1 MCNKKQDIKVSIC
14 CITFNQED
22 YIKDA
27 LDSFLMQKT
36 NFKYEIIIHDD
47 ASTDNT
53 VRILK
58 EYKQKYPDMIKLILQ
73 KNNQY
78 SLGKDVLSNTFNIAN
93 GKYIAIC
100 EGDDYWTDEN
110 KLQIQ
115 VDYMESNENC
125 TLCTHSFNYVD
136 KNRSIINSINRYKH
150 NTRCSE
156 RDIILGDGNFFAT
169 ASLMIP
175 TKILKDLPD
184 YYYNC
189 TVGDYPIQL
198 HAMSKGY
205 AYYIS
210 KNMSDYRL
218 NSNGSWTSNLYSG
231 TKDEVKVKC
240 IEHNKDMINMLESF
254 NKSTDYK
261 YRDIVNEMIN
271 RFEID
276 IYLQNEDYSI
286 LKQKRSRQYIK
297 EKELSK
303 KTKLIFLLRAYLPY
317 IADKM
322 KLIKDYIVGV

>member
-1 MCNKKQDIKVSIC
+1 MYNKKQDIKVSIC

-27 LDSFLMQKT
+27 LDSFLSQKT

-125 TLCTHSFNYVD
+125 TLCAHSFNLVD
-136 KNRSIINSINRYKH
+136 KNRNIIDSVNRYK
-150 NTRCSE
+150 NDIICSE
-156 RDIILGDGNFFAT
+156 KDIILGGGGFFAT

-198 HAMSKGY
+198 YAMSKGY
-205 AYYIS
+205 TYYIN
-210 KNMSDYRL
+210 KNMSAYRVK
-218 NSNGSWTSNLYSG
+218 SSGSWTANIDSG
-231 TKDEVKVKC
+231 KKDEVKVKY
-240 IEHNKDMINMLESF
+240 IEHFKDMINMLESF
-254 NKSTDYK
+254 SKSTNYK
-261 YRDIVNEMIN
+261 YRDIVNERIN
-271 RFEID
+271 RFEIQ
-276 IYLQNEDYSI
+276 ICLQNEDYSI
-286 LKQKRSRQYIK
+286 FKQKRSRQYIK
-297 EKELSK
+297 ELDK
-303 KTKLIFLLRAYLPY
+303 KIKLIYLLRAYLPY

-322 KLIKDYIVGV
+322 KLIKDFIVGV

>member
-1 MCNKKQDIKVSIC
+1 MYNKKQDIKVSIC
-14 CITFNQED
+14 CVTFNQED

-58 EYKQKYPDMIKLILQ
+58 SYKQKYPDMIKLILQ

-78 SLGKDVLSNTFNIAN
+78 SLGKEVYPNTFNIAK

-100 EGDDYWTDEN
+100 DGDDYWTDEN

-125 TLCTHSFNYVD
+125 TLCAHSFNYVD
-136 KNRSIINSINRYKH
+136 KNRSIIESVNRYKH

-156 RDIILGDGNFFAT
+156 RDIIIGDGGFFAT
-169 ASLMIP
+169 SSLMIP
-175 TKILKDLPD
+175 AKILKDLPE

-189 TVGDYPIQL
+189 TVGDYPMQL
-198 HAMSKGY
+198 YAMSKGE
-205 AYYIS
+205 AHYIS
-210 KNMSDYRL
+210 KNMSDYRI
-218 NSNGSWTSNLYSG
+218 NSNGSWTSNIYSG
-231 TKDEVKVKC
+231 TEDEVKVRLIK
-240 IEHNKDMINMLESF
+240 HSKSMIKMLESF

-276 IYLQNEDYSI
+276 IYLLNGDYSI

-297 EKELSK
+297 EKLNK
-303 KTKLIFLLRAYLPY
+303 KRKLIFLLRAYFPY
-317 IADKM
+317 IVDKIE
-322 KLIKDYIVGV
+322 LIKDFIVGV

>member
-1 MCNKKQDIKVSIC
+1 MYNKKQDIKVSIC

-78 SLGKDVLSNTFNIAN
+78 SLGKEVFPNTFNIAK

-100 EGDDYWTDEN
+100 DGDDYWTDEN

-125 TLCTHSFNYVD
+125 TLCAHSFNYVD
-136 KNRSIINSINRYKH
+136 KNRSIIESVNRYKH

-156 RDIILGDGNFFAT
+156 RDIIIGDGGFFAT
-169 ASLMIP
+169 SSLMIP
-175 TKILKDLPD
+175 AKILKDLPE

-189 TVGDYPIQL
+189 TVGDYPMQL
-198 HAMSKGY
+198 YAMSKGE
-205 AYYIS
+205 AHYIS
-210 KNMSDYRL
+210 KNMSDYRI
-218 NSNGSWTSNLYSG
+218 NSNGSWTSNIYSG
-231 TKDEVKVKC
+231 TEDEVKVRLIK
-240 IEHNKDMINMLESF
+240 HSKSMIKMLESF

-276 IYLQNEDYSI
+276 IYLLNGDYSI

-297 EKELSK
+297 EKLNK
-303 KTKLIFLLRAYLPY
+303 KRKLIFLLRAYFPY
-317 IADKM
+317 IVDKIE
-322 KLIKDYIVGV
+322 LIKDFIVGV